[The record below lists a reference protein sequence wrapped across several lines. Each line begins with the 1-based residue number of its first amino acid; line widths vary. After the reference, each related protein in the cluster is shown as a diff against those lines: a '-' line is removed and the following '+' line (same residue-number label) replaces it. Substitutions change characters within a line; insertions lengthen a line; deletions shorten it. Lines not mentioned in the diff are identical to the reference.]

1 MKKVIHVNRFAIE
14 RNHKLQLDDAP
25 LIVRTYKGAVRCH
38 RVHISGPSTL
48 VYNEKKPLSCGA
60 RVWLETTA
68 PVEIDNDVA

>member
-38 RVHISGPSTL
+38 RVQINGPSTL
-48 VYNEKKPLSCGA
+48 VYNEKKPLPCGA

-68 PVEIDNDVA
+68 PVEIDDVA